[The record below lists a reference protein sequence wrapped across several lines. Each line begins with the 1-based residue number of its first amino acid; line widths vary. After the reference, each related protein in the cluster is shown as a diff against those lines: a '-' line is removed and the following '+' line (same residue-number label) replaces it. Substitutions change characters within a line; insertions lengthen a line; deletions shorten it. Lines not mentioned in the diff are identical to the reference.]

1 MTLISS
7 QDKVVQQIISTHSPD
22 TNFNVD
28 EKALLSMAIDIL
40 CKAISKLN
48 QDLKTELKVSEDKTQ
63 QQVITEELA
72 YTIRKIGCELS
83 CNCSG
88 AGGMKSI
95 TLAVFDKLVKYSWEN
110 KLVIA
115 LLAFAV
121 NYGELC
127 LLWKLDATNP
137 LTKYVDQLK
146 LLLEICE
153 QETYISRQET
163 LISGLL
169 EVIMRVTMT
178 IIELNVLSSYFL
190 CDKARLSE
198 NQISTAVYLVVKG
211 IVACSSQSIGLV
223 NLQFT
228 VSNTEERNKCTELTD
243 ALKTIHVNLGQMLT
257 KCNKEIEAKKLEEGY
272 CMVQRLLESFC
283 PLKTNNEKLFTV
295 LIRTEDDE
303 PLFNGVTNK
312 KESLKVLKGKTVILF
327 ISDLDILDEE
337 INEITERVSTPV
349 RPYEIVWFPIVDN
362 PMIEKDVIEKKA
374 GLMKWY
380 SLHYSVTL
388 PPYVIHYIKKD
399 WHFEKKPVMV
409 VFSAHGKVVNSNA
422 YHMIMLWG
430 NVAYP
435 FLAHGEETLWRNSK
449 WDLEF
454 LIDGVASDEWLKE
467 GNLACL
473 FEDDDWDWIKKF
485 ICAMKDVVGEGIKL
499 IYVGKTH
506 RETIKKVKSCEWWD
520 DHKIRRFWARLDNI
534 WYSKMKSCESIDKDK
549 TFKDVT
555 MLRRCSDSNEGWTV
569 IGQGSKEIVASNG
582 KATMEALDKM
592 KRMPSD
598 VMSKR
603 VEALGFVGLWE
614 LLSC

>member
-22 TNFNVD
+22 TDFNVD

-190 CDKARLSE
+190 CDKARLSR
-198 NQISTAVYLVVKG
+198 IK
-211 IVACSSQSIGLV
+211 SQ
-223 NLQFT
+223 
-228 VSNTEERNKCTELTD
+228 
-243 ALKTIHVNLGQMLT
+243 
-257 KCNKEIEAKKLEEGY
+257 
-272 CMVQRLLESFC
+272 
-283 PLKTNNEKLFTV
+283 PLFTW
-295 LIRTEDDE
+295 L
-303 PLFNGVTNK
+303 
-312 KESLKVLKGKTVILF
+312 S
-327 ISDLDILDEE
+327 
-337 INEITERVSTPV
+337 
-349 RPYEIVWFPIVDN
+349 
-362 PMIEKDVIEKKA
+362 KA
-374 GLMKWY
+374 LLLVPHKA
-380 SLHYSVTL
+380 
-388 PPYVIHYIKKD
+388 
-399 WHFEKKPVMV
+399 
-409 VFSAHGKVVNSNA
+409 SA
-422 YHMIMLWG
+422 L
-430 NVAYP
+430 
-435 FLAHGEETLWRNSK
+435 
-449 WDLEF
+449 
-454 LIDGVASDEWLKE
+454 
-467 GNLACL
+467 
-473 FEDDDWDWIKKF
+473 
-485 ICAMKDVVGEGIKL
+485 
-499 IYVGKTH
+499 
-506 RETIKKVKSCEWWD
+506 
-520 DHKIRRFWARLDNI
+520 
-534 WYSKMKSCESIDKDK
+534 
-549 TFKDVT
+549 
-555 MLRRCSDSNEGWTV
+555 
-569 IGQGSKEIVASNG
+569 
-582 KATMEALDKM
+582 
-592 KRMPSD
+592 
-598 VMSKR
+598 
-603 VEALGFVGLWE
+603 
-614 LLSC
+614 